1 MSLEARL
8 RVHRDGFSMDLDLC
22 LPARGVTA
30 LFGPSGS
37 GKTTLLRCLAG
48 LEPAPGG
55 RVSLNGELWQ
65 ESGFSLPVHRRPLG
79 MVFQEASLFPHLTV
93 RRNLLYGHNRL
104 PAGARAV
111 EFDETVALL
120 GLEALLERR
129 PHQLS
134 GGQRQRVSMARALL
148 RSPRLLLLD
157 EPLAS
162 LDDVSK
168 SEILPYLQRL
178 FTTLAIPVIYVS
190 HDIREVVRLAETL
203 VLLDSGRVL
212 AQGPLQEML
221 TRSDLPL
228 AHSENAS
235 AVLDARVVSHSEAH
249 HLTELSCS
257 GGPLWVS
264 RRNLA
269 PGTMQ
274 RVRLMARDLA
284 IALSP
289 PLDTSVSNCL
299 AVTIAGIYPDP
310 DPGHVLVQLALGEQM
325 LLSRITL
332 RSCERLELVPGLAVY
347 ALVKTV
353 SLD

>member
-1 MSLEARL
+1 MTLEARL
-8 RVHRDGFSMDLDLC
+8 SVHRERFSLDLDLS

-48 LEPAPGG
+48 LEQAPDG

-65 ESGFSLPVHRRPLG
+65 EGDFSLPVHRRPLG
-79 MVFQEASLFPHLTV
+79 MVFQEASLFPHLNV
-93 RRNLLYGHNRL
+93 RKNLLYGHNRL
-104 PAGARAV
+104 PAEKRTV
-111 EFDETVALL
+111 DFDETVALL
-120 GLEALLERR
+120 GLEALLEHR
-129 PHQLS
+129 PEQLS

-148 RSPRLLLLD
+148 RSPRLLLMD

-162 LDDVSK
+162 LDDASK

-178 FTTLAIPVIYVS
+178 HATLAIPVIYVS
-190 HDIREVVRLAETL
+190 HDIREVARLAEYM
-203 VLLDSGRVL
+203 VLLDAGRVR

-235 AVLDARVVSHSEAH
+235 AVLDARVVSHSEEH
-249 HLTELSCS
+249 HLTELSCH

-264 RRNLA
+264 RQDLT
-269 PGTMQ
+269 PGAKQ
-274 RVRLMARDLA
+274 RVRLMARDLV
-284 IALSP
+284 IALRP
-289 PLDTSVSNCL
+289 PQDTSVSNCL
-299 AVTIAGIYPDP
+299 AVTIAGIHPDP
-310 DPGHVLVQLALGEQM
+310 DPGHVLVQLAMGEQM
-325 LLSRITL
+325 LLSRITR
-332 RSCERLELVPGLAVY
+332 RSCQRLGLAPGHSVH